1 MGGAITIVLVPGV
14 WMLRRGASLG
24 WASLVGHSQVMTSS
38 SATSCLAGTEQG
50 PGQLFT

>member
-1 MGGAITIVLVPGV
+1 MGGPITMVL
-14 WMLRRGASLG
+14 RHGARLG
-24 WASLVGHSQVMTSS
+24 SASLVEHSQVMTSS